1 MNQDQEN
8 TNPEHLKFIPSAN
21 DTMSPDKSGQDID
34 ELIENI
40 GKVIKGHREQI
51 IQIITCLIAKGH
63 ILLEDNPGSGK
74 TVMAKTLARSLSGEK
89 EHSDFK
95 RVQFTPDLLPM
106 DLIGTHMYDEGNKD
120 FIFKEGPL
128 FCNIL
133 LADEINRASPKVQSA
148 LLECM
153 AENQISIGDKTYKLE
168 DLFFV
173 IATQNPIE
181 MEGTYP
187 LPNAQLDRFF
197 MKISFGY
204 VSEQVELEIYKK
216 QLEIQRSQD
225 AVEAVLNMKDILLL
239 RSKAEEVHVDEEII
253 ISINNIVRKT
263 REHSGIILGASIRAG
278 IILLKC
284 LRAYAIIHKRN
295 YVIEDDLASLV
306 RPVLQHRLL
315 FKNLSDEKNAVN
327 SIVKSEIDRL
337 SRLNLRK

>member
-1 MNQDQEN
+1 MSQELEH
-8 TNPEHLKFIPSAN
+8 TNSENLQVTPSTIEEVSSDIA
-21 DTMSPDKSGQDID
+21 GQKID

-40 GKVIKGHREQI
+40 GNVVKGHREQI

-74 TVMAKTLARSLSGEK
+74 TVMAKTLAYSLSGQK

-95 RVQFTPDLLPM
+95 RIQFTPDLLPM
-106 DLIGTHMYDEGNKD
+106 DLIGTHLYDEGNKD
-120 FIFKEGPL
+120 FIFKKGPL

-197 MKISFGY
+197 MKINFGY
-204 VSEQVELEIYKK
+204 VSENVELEIYKK
-216 QLEIQRSQD
+216 QLEIQKSQD
-225 AVEAVLNMKDILLL
+225 AVKAVLKMDDVLML
-239 RSKAEEVHVDEEII
+239 RSMAEEVHVDEEII

-263 REHSGIILGASIRAG
+263 RAHSGITLGASIRAG

-315 FKNLSDEKNAVN
+315 FKNLGDEKNAVN